1 MSLQLIK
8 IIVSLKRW
16 GPFNLQMIYLD
27 NNATTALH
35 PEVLK
40 AMLPFLS
47 AQQGNPASNHT
58 FGRSAHTAIEEAREK
73 VAASVNAHPS
83 QVIFTSSGTESN
95 NTIINGIA
103 KAYPESH
110 FGFSSIEHPCISEPI
125 KSLAH
130 QGFKVSEIPVDSN
143 GIFNVSDVSDEMKQS
158 LTFLSVMMANNETG
172 VIQNIAEI
180 ADWARDNKIQFHT
193 DAVQALGKIK
203 VDFEALDIDAM
214 TISSHKIYGP
224 QGIAALIINK
234 KIDLFPYMQGGGQ
247 EKGLRSGTE
256 NIAAIIGFGKAC
268 ERSSQNRVIFTEKI
282 DLLRSVLEKNL
293 VDLGAIIFC
302 EKSHRLSNTTFFSF
316 KNIDGSTLL
325 TALDRKGFA
334 IASGSACSSKSDEPS
349 HVLLSMGVDLDLA
362 QGALRVSLGVE
373 SNENE
378 INDFIDT
385 LKDEVSRLKQLTA
398 VAA

>member
-1 MSLQLIK
+1 
-8 IIVSLKRW
+8 
-16 GPFNLQMIYLD
+16 MIYLD

-103 KAYPESH
+103 KAYPGSH

-125 KSLAH
+125 KSLAN

-143 GIFNVSDVSDEMKQS
+143 GIFNVSDISDEMKQS

-172 VIQNIAEI
+172 VIQNIGEI

-224 QGIAALIINK
+224 QGIAALILNK

-268 ERSSQNRVIFTEKI
+268 ERSSQNRVIFEQKVN
-282 DLLRSVLEKNL
+282 LLKSTLEKAL
-293 VDLGAIIFC
+293 IDLGAIIFC

-385 LKDEVSRLKQLTA
+385 LKDEVTRLKQLTA

>member
-1 MSLQLIK
+1 
-8 IIVSLKRW
+8 
-16 GPFNLQMIYLD
+16 MIYLD

-282 DLLRSVLEKNL
+282 NLLKSILEKNL

-334 IASGSACSSKSDEPS
+334 IASGSACSSKSEEPS